1 MSPYYIVSLN
11 ISTSPCFSLFLCWI
25 RVSSTIYIQ
34 EYLYKMCKC
43 IMLIIF
49 VSDVFDLILVTGKTV
64 FTEQKLPQTNHL
76 YKECEYKKNPEFKA
90 WLMARNGQHDNVFHS
105 MIT

>member
-1 MSPYYIVSLN
+1 
-11 ISTSPCFSLFLCWI
+11 
-25 RVSSTIYIQ
+25 
-34 EYLYKMCKC
+34 MCKC

-76 YKECEYKKNPEFKA
+76 YKECEYKKK
-90 WLMARNGQHDNVFHS
+90 S
-105 MIT
+105 